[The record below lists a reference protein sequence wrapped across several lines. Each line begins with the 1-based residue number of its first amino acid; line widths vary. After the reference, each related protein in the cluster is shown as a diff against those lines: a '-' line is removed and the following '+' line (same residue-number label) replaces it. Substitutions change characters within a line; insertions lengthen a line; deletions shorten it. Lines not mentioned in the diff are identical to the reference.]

1 MNKQDLMDAMSG
13 IKPEFIAEAQEQRG
27 KKPLRHSAQSVHK
40 IPFCGKNYVSAF
52 QKFFHV

>member
-27 KKPLRHSAQSVHK
+27 KKPAAKPLPLYKKPGFRQIGRA
-40 IPFCGKNYVSAF
+40 
-52 QKFFHV
+52 HV